1 MEPSFSHK
9 KRTRKAIGLVNRLI
23 WRYIRLYIGK
33 KIIGKKHYERR
44 LPKVENQNALDL
56 KNGILEL
63 QGLFIKF
70 GQLLSIMSNVMP
82 KAYGELLESLQDHAP
97 ESLFEN
103 TKRTIEE
110 DLGETL
116 EILFKEIP
124 EQPIASASIGQVY
137 KATLKSGE
145 KVAVKVQHKNIEAL
159 AKADLEIIKKML
171 RRVSFFIKVN
181 GMDFVY
187 EQVSKMIIDELD
199 FSKELSSM
207 QIIAENL
214 NDTDGIKVP
223 KVYSE
228 FSSSRILTTSFEEG
242 VKITN
247 VEQLKTWNLDG
258 EELSKRLILAF
269 CKMVLKDGFY
279 HADPHP
285 GNILVNKKGE
295 IILLDFG
302 AMAVLSDEMRKEI
315 PVLLQ
320 GALSQNYDK
329 VLSSLQKMG
338 FIGESA
344 DARKVAKKIVDAF
357 SSFLNNEVEM
367 SGFKMNDLSIDDIK
381 GSSIEGLL
389 KELSIAELTKT
400 IQVPK
405 DWVLLNRTLI
415 LIGGISSQIAPE
427 LDPVS
432 VVKPYLKSQMM
443 TYENIKSLLMD
454 AVKSQ
459 FKSLIALP
467 GQLNTFLAKANNG
480 ELEIEVKNDTKQLYA
495 LGQQFIWVLLG
506 LAFTLFYQLDQSQD
520 FWIIG
525 IVLTSLLFLRSIWKN
540 RIKK

>member
-1 MEPSFSHK
+1 MDPSFSYK
-9 KRTRKAIGLVNRLI
+9 KRTRKAIRLVNRLI
-23 WRYIRLYIGK
+23 WRYIRLYLGK
-33 KIIGKKHYERR
+33 KVFGKKYYERR
-44 LPKVENQNALDL
+44 LAKVEYQNALDL

-97 ESLFEN
+97 ESPFSN
-103 TKRTIEE
+103 TKQTLEKE
-110 DLGETL
+110 LGESL
-116 EILFKEIP
+116 SDLFQDFP

-145 KVAVKVQHKNIEAL
+145 KVAVKVQHQNIEAL

-171 RRVSFFIKVN
+171 ARVSRFIQVN

-187 EQVSKMIIDELD
+187 EQVSKMILDELD
-199 FSKELSSM
+199 FDKERESM
-207 QIIAENL
+207 LVIAQNL
-214 NDTDGIKVP
+214 KETEGIHIP
-223 KVYSE
+223 KVYTAY
-228 FSSSRILTTSFEEG
+228 SSPKILTTSFEEG

-247 VEQLKTWNLDG
+247 TEQFKEWNLDG
-258 EELSKRLILAF
+258 EEISKKLILAF
-269 CKMVLKDGFY
+269 CKMVLEDGFY

-285 GNILVNKKGE
+285 GNVLVNQKGE

-302 AMAVLSDEMRKEI
+302 AMAVLSDKMRKEI

-338 FIGESA
+338 FIGDSA

-357 SSFLNNEVEM
+357 SNFLNNEVEM
-367 SGFKMNDLSIDDIK
+367 SGFKMNDVTIEDIK
-381 GSSIEGLL
+381 GSSIESLL
-389 KELSIAELTKT
+389 KELSISELTKT

-405 DWVLLNRTLI
+405 DWVLLNRTLV
-415 LIGGISSQIAPE
+415 LVGGISAQIAPD

-443 TYENIKSLLMD
+443 TFDNIKSILMD

-459 FKSLIALP
+459 FKSILALP
-467 GQLNTFLAKANNG
+467 GQLNTFLTKANNG
-480 ELEIEVKNDTKQLYA
+480 ELEVEVKNDTKQLYA
-495 LGQQFIWVLLG
+495 LGQQFIWVLLT
-506 LAFTLFYQLDQSQD
+506 LAFILFYQLDKTQD
-520 FWIIG
+520 FWIVG
-525 IVLTSLLFLRSIWKN
+525 IALTSLLFLRSVWKN
-540 RIKK
+540 RIK

>member
-1 MEPSFSHK
+1 MDPLFSYK
-9 KRTRKAIGLVNRLI
+9 KRTRKAIRLVNRLI
-23 WRYIRLYIGK
+23 WRYIRLYFGK
-33 KIIGKKHYERR
+33 KVFGKKYYDRK
-44 LPKVENQNALDL
+44 LSKVEYQNALDL

-97 ESLFEN
+97 ESPFSN
-103 TKRTIEE
+103 TKQTLEKE
-110 DLGETL
+110 LGESL
-116 EILFKEIP
+116 SDLFQDFP

-145 KVAVKVQHKNIEAL
+145 KVAVKVQHQNIEAL

-171 RRVSFFIKVN
+171 ARVSRFIQVN

-187 EQVSKMIIDELD
+187 EQVSKMILDELD
-199 FSKELSSM
+199 FDKERESM
-207 QIIAENL
+207 LVIAQNL
-214 NDTDGIKVP
+214 KETEGIRIP
-223 KVYSE
+223 KVYTAY
-228 FSSSRILTTSFEEG
+228 SSPKILTTSFEEG
-242 VKITN
+242 IKITN
-247 VEQLKTWNLDG
+247 TEQFNEWNLDG
-258 EELSKRLILAF
+258 EEISKKLILAF
-269 CKMVLKDGFY
+269 CKMVLEDGFY

-285 GNILVNKKGE
+285 GNVLVNKQGE

-302 AMAVLSDEMRKEI
+302 AMAVLSDKMRKEI

-338 FIGESA
+338 FIGDSA

-357 SSFLNNEVEM
+357 SNFLNNEVEM
-367 SGFKMNDLSIDDIK
+367 SGFKMNDVTIDDIK

-389 KELSIAELTKT
+389 KELSISELTKT

-405 DWVLLNRTLI
+405 DWVLLNRTLV
-415 LIGGISSQIAPE
+415 LVGGISAQIAPD

-443 TYENIKSLLMD
+443 TFDNIKSILMD

-459 FKSLIALP
+459 FKSILALP
-467 GQLNTFLAKANNG
+467 GQLNTFLTKANNG
-480 ELEIEVKNDTKQLYA
+480 ELEVEVKNDTKQLYA
-495 LGQQFIWVLLG
+495 LGQQFIWVLLT
-506 LAFTLFYQLDQSQD
+506 LAFILFYQLDKTQD
-520 FWIIG
+520 FWIVG
-525 IVLTSLLFLRSIWKN
+525 IALTGVLFLRSVWKN
-540 RIKK
+540 RIK